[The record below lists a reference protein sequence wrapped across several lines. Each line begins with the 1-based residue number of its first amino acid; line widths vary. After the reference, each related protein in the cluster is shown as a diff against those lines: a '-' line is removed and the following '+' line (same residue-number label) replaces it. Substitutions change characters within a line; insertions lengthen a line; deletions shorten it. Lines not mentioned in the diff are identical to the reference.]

1 MTYPVHLLPK
11 PTDRILEDA
20 SIVLER
26 TLLRAIFGA
35 LDAVYD
41 PITER
46 FREKLFPSR
55 ETLGMRDLSTCLYG
69 TFQPED
75 FQWQITGPK
84 KSYWTSVDWTP
95 GEVTGVPTEEE
106 VQRVEVTGCAS
117 LSVADVHER
126 TFEVTNRPEIGR
138 IVIRV
143 LHTPN
148 RSNIHHFSI
157 RCYLDGTD
165 AYVGSGV
172 RKLKKNSLER
182 AVLTLFRLELREL
195 FRLGT
200 PSEMTIPREPYL
212 GEGEGDF

>member
-1 MTYPVHLLPK
+1 MNYPIRLLPK

-20 SIVLER
+20 ASIR
-26 TLLRAIFGA
+26 DRSLLRAIFGPLA
-35 LDAVYD
+35 AVYD
-41 PITER
+41 SDTER

-75 FQWQITGPK
+75 FQWQISGPN
-84 KSYWTSVDWTP
+84 KSYWTSEDWSP
-95 GEVTGVPTEEE
+95 GEVTGVPAEEE
-106 VQRVEVTGCAS
+106 VRRVEVTGCAS
-117 LSVADVHER
+117 LSVADVHGR
-126 TFEVTNRPEIGR
+126 TFEVVNHPEIGQ

-143 LHTPN
+143 VHSPN

-157 RCYLDGTD
+157 RCYLNGTD

-172 RKLKKNSLER
+172 RKLKKSSLER
-182 AVLTLFRLELREL
+182 AILTLFRLELREL

-200 PSEMTIPREPYL
+200 PDQMTISREPYV
-212 GEGEGDF
+212 GD